1 MHTRNTTKAEHIRP
15 PHHFICLFLHR
26 LRIPL
31 PAKQALQARED
42 SSCPFFF
49 PSSPPLLTG
58 HRFSSK
64 QGQTVAASAAV
75 AFSKPRPPH
84 YLPCPLCPSSLHLPV
99 LQGCQDSKGAN
110 DTAPA
115 RYCEGVG
122 SILTAKREEEEEKG
136 ACSCPSWAVWLPM

>member
-84 YLPCPLCPSSLHLPV
+84 HLPCPLCPSSLHLPV
-99 LQGCQDSKGAN
+99 LQGCQ
-110 DTAPA
+110 
-115 RYCEGVG
+115 
-122 SILTAKREEEEEKG
+122 
-136 ACSCPSWAVWLPM
+136 